1 MAYLTTGALTMKELA
16 TSYATPKSTAAQ
28 AWDWIKDKVEDV
40 ASKLTPDQIAA
51 LRAQVSRG
59 GGTYVA
65 PAPSGGITTTHLV
78 IGGVALVGLFLVLK
92 KK

>member
-28 AWDWIKDKVEDV
+28 AWDWLKGTVADV
-40 ASKLTPDQIAA
+40 ASKMSPTE
-51 LRAQVSRG
+51 RAYTISQGSKDG
-59 GGTYVA
+59 GATYVA
-65 PAPSGGITTTHLV
+65 PASKGITTTHLV
-78 IGGVALVGLFLVLK
+78 IGGAALVGLFLVLK